1 MLIQGKF
8 HPPVHRP
15 VASPD
20 EAARAYD
27 MAGRSYR
34 DYADGDTDEV
44 FDFSSCYSFAD
55 RQIWQRLD
63 AVLVSMAAEG
73 RRSVSI
79 LDVGCGPGTW
89 LQRIII
95 RAGDLG
101 FTRIAARGFDI
112 SPAMIELAAAA
123 TREAASTLAAGQVRL
138 SIQVGDA
145 CQELQ
150 EPDHSAD
157 LCLCLYGV
165 LNHLP
170 PQALPGLA
178 SELVRVTA
186 RELFVTVRAAGSLPT
201 IYVDSLDR
209 ARAFRQDN
217 DADRMEI
224 DLLDG
229 RHLSFRSH
237 LFRAADLRALF
248 APHVPAA
255 SLTGLDLFHSRFATD
270 PRWNPVA
277 LTVEPVF
284 AEQLER
290 LERFCAADPAFIDR
304 AAHIMLQASVGSDQP
319 SRRPMT
325 RAV

>member
-8 HPPVHRP
+8 RPPVPRP
-15 VASPD
+15 AVSPD
-20 EAARAYD
+20 EAAHAYD
-27 MAGRSYR
+27 VAGRSYR
-34 DYADGDTDEV
+34 DYADGDTDGL
-44 FDFSSCYSFAD
+44 FDFSSRYSFAD
-55 RQIWQRLD
+55 RQIWHRLD
-63 AVLVSMAAEG
+63 AVLVGMAAEG

-95 RAGDLG
+95 RAGNLG
-101 FTRIAARGFDI
+101 FTRITARGFDI
-112 SPAMIELAAAA
+112 SPAMIELALSG
-123 TREAASTLAAGQVRL
+123 TRAAASTLAPGQVRL
-138 SIQVGDA
+138 SIQLGDA
-145 CQELQ
+145 CRELQ
-150 EPDHSAD
+150 EPDRSAD

-170 PQALPGLA
+170 REALPELA

-209 ARAFRQDN
+209 ARDFRQDN

-248 APHVPAA
+248 APHVPAPC
-255 SLTGLDLFHSRFATD
+255 LTGLDLFHSRFATD
-270 PRWNPVA
+270 PRWNPDA
-277 LTVEPVF
+277 LATEPVF
-284 AEQLER
+284 AERLAR
-290 LERFCAADPAFIDR
+290 LEQFCSSDPGFIDR
-304 AAHIMLQASVGSDQP
+304 AAHIMLQASIGAVQP
-319 SRRPMT
+319 SSRPMT